1 MVNSMN
7 ILRKLNII
15 TFIFCIIYMFNIN
28 LLFADQKVS
37 KIIIEGNLRVD
48 NDTILAYISLS
59 EGSEFSE
66 SSPNVI
72 LKELYNTGFFKNVE
86 VSNKDKV
93 FIIKVEEN
101 PILNLIGFEG
111 NKRFTDE
118 VLSELISLKKNQIF
132 SKRIISDSTDKLLSA
147 YKAEGRFGTK
157 IVPKIV

>member
-7 ILRKLNII
+7 ILRKLNSI

-48 NDTILAYISLS
+48 NETILAYISLS

-86 VSNKDKV
+86 VKNKENV
-93 FIIKVEEN
+93 FTIKVEEN

-118 VLSELISLKKNQIF
+118 VLSELISLKKNQF
-132 SKRIISDSTDKLLSA
+132 FQK
-147 YKAEGRFGTK
+147 E
-157 IVPKIV
+157 